1 MKAEISQSM
10 LKWSSEDEI
19 NTFCAKICSLFNP
32 KYVGNQQEKDALME
46 IDFATA
52 YSFSK
57 NCELTA
63 DEMELAFHL
72 ATEGKLKS
80 EIDKDGNAT
89 PIQLYREVDAIK
101 LGELKSAYIRYK
113 RDDVGYGLGKEKIKA
128 FLAPPEKEHTPE
140 EQKDNRKAWFTSEF
154 ERLQKGES
162 VLGSTHFFDLITANE
177 EIKMNVADVAVAL
190 GKFNP
195 EKALGKN
202 GEGLPIV
209 KKNDVVTYFKDKL
222 VASYIKKHN
231 LKELSLEEFINYWEK
246 FVK

>member
-1 MKAEISQSM
+1 M
-10 LKWSSEDEI
+10 
-19 NTFCAKICSLFNP
+19 FNP
-32 KYVGNQQEKDALME
+32 KYVGTQQEKDALME

-63 DEMELAFHL
+63 NEMELAFHL

-80 EIDKDGNAT
+80 EVDKDGNAT

-113 RDDVGYGLGKEKIKA
+113 REDVGYGLGKEKIKA
-128 FLAPPEKEHTPE
+128 FLAPPEREKTPE
-140 EQKDNRKAWFTSEF
+140 ELKQIRIDFLISQYEKLQKDGFVHATTEF
-154 ERLQKGES
+154 FKI
-162 VLGSTHFFDLITANE
+162 ITENE
-177 EIKMNVADVAVAL
+177 EIKISIPDVVKVL
-190 GKFNP
+190 GRFNP
-195 EKALGKN
+195 EKYNGKN
-202 GEGLPIV
+202 AEGLMTF
-209 KKNDVVTYFKDKL
+209 KKNNVETYFIDWFIGK
-222 VASYIKKHN
+222 YIQKHN